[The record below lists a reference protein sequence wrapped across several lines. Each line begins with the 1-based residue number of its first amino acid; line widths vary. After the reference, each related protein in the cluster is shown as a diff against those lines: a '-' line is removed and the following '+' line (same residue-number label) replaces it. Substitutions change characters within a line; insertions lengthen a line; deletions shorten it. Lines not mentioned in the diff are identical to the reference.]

1 LHGLKNVI
9 GEHQFFREYQTK
21 HFLLIFKVSIAVIV
35 VQIAQQGKP
44 VAVRIPFPKTEKL
57 IEQISLSD
65 YYYDLTFQDFSDDKL
80 IQELKKKQIIKD
92 EDIKGIVDM
101 KNAFA
106 EKK

>member
-1 LHGLKNVI
+1 MPEEIKLYND
-9 GEHQFFREYQTK
+9 
-21 HFLLIFKVSIAVIV
+21 AVIKDRKLIEYV
-35 VQIAQQGKP
+35 DRLVY
-44 VAVRIPFPKTEKL
+44 RIPFPKTEKL
-57 IEQISLSD
+57 IEKISLSD

-80 IQELKKKQIIKD
+80 IQELKKKQIMKD